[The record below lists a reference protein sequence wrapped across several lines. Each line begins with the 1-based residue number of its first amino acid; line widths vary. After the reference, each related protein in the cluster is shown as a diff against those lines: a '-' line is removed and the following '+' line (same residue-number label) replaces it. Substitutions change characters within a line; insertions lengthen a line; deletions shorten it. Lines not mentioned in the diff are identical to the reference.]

1 VEARANAGKC
11 FRTQTQPAFER
22 RGLDERSE
30 YWASIGDPDQPACSD
45 DSMKP
50 LHVVILSDFAYVN
63 GGSAAVALASAEG
76 LARRGHFVTV
86 LSAVGAPALPI
97 QTNGLRIVS
106 TNQQEILKEPS
117 RLRAGAQGIWNIPAA
132 RALSP
137 LLRELDPSRTII
149 HVHSW
154 TQALSSSVIRTALDE
169 RFQVVCTLH
178 DYFAVCPNGTFFN
191 HQKKQICPLPPMSAS
206 CMACHCDKRS
216 YMHKLWR
223 VARQAVQSRIG
234 GMPTRIRHFI
244 VVSEFSRS
252 VMAPYLPPSAE
263 IHRVQNPIQVAPGP
277 PTQVARNHSFA
288 MVGNISEGKGAY
300 LFAKAA
306 RTLGC
311 EALFVGDGLGVP
323 EVMELYPGSRIT
335 GWVPR
340 DLVTE
345 SLRSVR
351 VLVFPS
357 LWYETEGLGVI
368 EAAALGIP
376 AIVSNLSAARLSIV
390 DGVTGMCFAGG
401 DEQDLIR
408 KMQAMSDDT
417 LVCRMGQ
424 AAHARYWADPRTL
437 DRHVSDL
444 ESVYSHMLARPV

>member
-1 VEARANAGKC
+1 MC
-11 FRTQTQPAFER
+11 
-22 RGLDERSE
+22 SE
-30 YWASIGDPDQPACSD
+30 DTMS
-45 DSMKP
+45 P
-50 LHVVILSDFAYVN
+50 LHILILSDFSYVN

-86 LSAVGAPALPI
+86 LSAVGSTSLPCH
-97 QTNGLRIVS
+97 NERLRVVS

-117 RLRAGAQGIWNIPAA
+117 RLRAGAQGIWNIQAA
-132 RALSP
+132 RALRR
-137 LLRELDPSRTII
+137 LLRELDPARTVI

-154 TQALSSSVIRTALDE
+154 TQALSSSVIRTALDA

-178 DYFAVCPNGTFFN
+178 DYFAVCPNGTFFD
-191 HQKKQICPLPPMSAS
+191 HQKKQICPLPPMSGA
-206 CMACHCDKRS
+206 CIACHCDKRS

-223 VARQAVQSRIG
+223 VARQAVQSRMG

-252 VMAPYLPPSAE
+252 IMAPYLPHSAE
-263 IHRVQNPIQVAPGP
+263 IHRVSNPIQVASEP
-277 PTQVARNHSFA
+277 PAPVAQNASFA

-306 RTLGC
+306 RRLGC
-311 EALFVGDGLGVP
+311 EALFVGDGLAVP
-323 EVMELYPGSRIT
+323 AVMKLYPGSRIT
-335 GWVPR
+335 GWLPR
-340 DLVTE
+340 EQVTAH
-345 SLRSVR
+345 LRTAR

-368 EAAALGIP
+368 EAAALGVP
-376 AIVSNLSAARLSIV
+376 AIVSDLSAARLSIV

-401 DEQDLIR
+401 DEQDLIK
-408 KMQAMSDDT
+408 KMQVMSDNT
-417 LVCRMGQ
+417 LVSRMGQ

-437 DRHVSDL
+437 DRHVADL
-444 ESVYSHMLARPV
+444 ESVYGHMLARPV